1 MALTETRPKT
11 QFTNIKKPSRT
22 NGSKPFGAYKKKPT
36 AENLELLRTAKKEW
50 KDELKSSVKKR
61 EEANSQ
67 WWRDLAEVSKTFWT
81 FLTNI
86 ERPRVKKRTEL
97 DRVLNEKGEL
107 TTLVEQTFEVQKNG
121 GDVYHVQIGLEN

>member
-1 MALTETRPKT
+1 M
-11 QFTNIKKPSRT
+11 
-22 NGSKPFGAYKKKPT
+22 
-36 AENLELLRTAKKEW
+36 
-50 KDELKSSVKKR
+50 
-61 EEANSQ
+61 
-67 WWRDLAEVSKTFWT
+67 AEVSKTFWT

-97 DRVLNEKGEL
+97 DRVPNEKGEL